1 MTTHTASTS
10 RRPLGYSEAYQ
21 QLRGA
26 QKSGRGAPG
35 YSRWVNRPIGRV
47 LAASAYRLGMT
58 PNQVTGVS
66 ALFTYSG
73 IALLALVAPSTPM
86 SLLVALLL
94 LVGYALDSAD
104 GQLARLTR
112 MGRPSGEWL
121 DHTIDM
127 GKLCLLHGAVAVSWF
142 RWGVPGRDVGA
153 WAVAVPLAFL
163 TVSVVSF
170 FGWLLAEL
178 LKRVARAGAG
188 PAPAAGGTPPAPAL
202 RSLLRLPSD
211 YGLQAL
217 TFVWFATWLFP
228 MTYAALLVANAMI
241 LAAALPTWFRQVR
254 ASEEDP
260 WAG

>member
-121 DHTIDM
+121 DHVIDM

-153 WAVAVPLAFL
+153 WAVAVPLLFL

-170 FGWLLAEL
+170 FGWLLADL
-178 LKRVARAGAG
+178 LIRVARASAG
-188 PAPAAGGTPPAPAL
+188 PATEPRGRHAAQLRRCAPCCAC
-202 RSLLRLPSD
+202 RATTAFWPSPSC
-211 YGLQAL
+211 GS
-217 TFVWFATWLFP
+217 P
-228 MTYAALLVANAMI
+228 RRCS
-241 LAAALPTWFRQVR
+241 P
-254 ASEEDP
+254 
-260 WAG
+260 